1 VGKEVS
7 EIVSKA
13 KLVEEIME
21 RKVVFSGITS
31 GVDMAY
37 RLDEGG
43 VEQQIVIG
51 SAESMKN
58 EFTFGLSAPS
68 LTYKDIGNGVWYF
81 FDASGSAVFRLPKG
95 WATDGNNAFTN
106 DVTQQ
111 IREVNGK
118 LQLILTVPLSWL
130 TAKERVYPIV
140 VHSALEVIP
149 EKRVGSTGNIPHV
162 SVPEKQI
169 LVTPSPTI
177 VIPSLSPEP
186 VVTDSAVI
194 TTPIAEPTL
203 VPAIEASDSAVAT
216 DEGTAQ

>member
-1 VGKEVS
+1 
-7 EIVSKA
+7 
-13 KLVEEIME
+13 
-21 RKVVFSGITS
+21 
-31 GVDMAY
+31 
-37 RLDEGG
+37 
-43 VEQQIVIG
+43 
-51 SAESMKN
+51 
-58 EFTFGLSAPS
+58 
-68 LTYKDIGNGVWYF
+68 
-81 FDASGSAVFRLPKG
+81 
-95 WATDGNNAFTN
+95 
-106 DVTQQ
+106 
-111 IREVNGK
+111 
-118 LQLILTVPLSWL
+118 
-130 TAKERVYPIV
+130 VYPIV